1 MPWKTNGLVGERMG
15 FVLEAIRARQTMKQL
30 CQKYGISR
38 QVGYKWVQR
47 FKARGRRGLRDQ
59 KRRPLESP
67 GRLSPLWQGRIRQA
81 RRRRRHWGAKKIGAI
96 LRREHGAAH
105 APSERTIGR
114 WLQRWKLTE
123 PRRKRRRWGDTVR
136 RAPLTEPRRVH
147 HVWTADFKGWSLTRH
162 GQRVEPLTVR
172 DLYSRYVLTIK
183 ALPSQSWRL
192 VQREMRRLFRRHGLP
207 QVIRVD
213 NGHPFG
219 SSGPAG
225 LSRLS
230 AWWTGLGIRVEHI
243 APGHPEQNG
252 SHEQFHA
259 ELKAETMQSAPTS
272 MRAAQRRW
280 RRWQRQYNQERPH
293 QSLGMK
299 TPLSFYRQS
308 RRAWRKARPAKYPK
322 AWPQRRVRRHGAIK
336 WQGRLRSIGEALIGQ
351 CVGLKPMGPA
361 RSDVYFYN
369 VLLGELHASDAG
381 GLRPTAYVRPASESP
396 PANAKVSTMSGP
408 KV

>member
-1 MPWKTNGLVGERMG
+1 MPWKTNGLVGARMG

-38 QVGYKWVQR
+38 QVGYKWVKR

-123 PRRKRRRWGDTVR
+123 PRRKRRRWGVTVW

-147 HVWTADFKGWSLTRH
+147 QVWTADFKGWSLTLK
-162 GQRVEPLTVR
+162 GQKVQPLTVR
-172 DLYSRYVLTIK
+172 DLYSRFALTIK

-192 VQREMRRLFRRHGLP
+192 VQREMRRLFQRHGLP

-230 AWWTGLGIRVEHI
+230 AWWTGLGIRAEHI

-259 ELKAETMQSAPTS
+259 ELKAEAMQPPPTTL
-272 MRAAQRRW
+272 RAAQRRL
-280 RRWQRQYNQERPH
+280 RRWQQRYNQDRPH
-293 QSLGMK
+293 QSLGMQ
-299 TPLSFYRQS
+299 TPASRYRQS
-308 RRAWRKARPAKYPK
+308 RRKWKKAITVVYPK
-322 AWPQRRVRRHGAIK
+322 TWAQRQVRRHGEIK
-336 WQGRLRSIGEALIGQ
+336 WQGRLRFIGEALIGQ
-351 CVGLKPMGPA
+351 RVALEPIQP
-361 RSDVYFYN
+361 DQTNVYFTN
-369 VLLGELHASDAG
+369 VLLGQLHAADAG
-381 GLRPTAYVRPASESP
+381 GLRPAAYVRPASAR
-396 PANAKVSTMSGP
+396 PAPDAKVSTMSGP